1 MVSIPEWMD
10 ADFFQ
15 DILSKIF
22 KEERNIQA
30 QEIVVSVPKGN
41 SSTDDV
47 FRSKIIYTSDKKCD
61 KSISIIIKKLSS
73 DKEDP
78 MKNSLVMRHSKS
90 MSVEVDMHVNILPV
104 MHRLLEVSGIK
115 SKFGPQLYANISGPC
130 DVLILEDLHE
140 EYEIISERFDIDNME
155 TVLTQLAQFH
165 AASYYMAAEDKK
177 DFSKFRYGIFNF
189 GTQGSKFFL
198 EGLKD
203 FTKEALKW
211 PEFKDFHAQ
220 IQGLEEK
227 FMDARNYLYR
237 FDTDYNVLNHGDFHM
252 RNILFKIADNSI
264 QHVIMHDFQTNVWCS
279 PALDLIYTFYLI
291 ADSQTLHDCRSQ
303 MLSSYHRTFV
313 STLKSMGFMGQ
324 APTLLDLNVELLRNG
339 FIEIFV
345 SIIFLPYQFV
355 QFASKQLQARISKES
370 SANARSLL
378 YTIPEYQKAMK
389 KLFETFLY
397 KGFFDI

>member
-1 MVSIPEWMD
+1 MD

-30 QEIVVSVPKGN
+30 KEIVVSVPKGN

-47 FRSKIIYTSDKKCD
+47 FRSKIIYTSDRKCD

-165 AASYYMAAEDKK
+165 AASYYMAAED
-177 DFSKFRYGIFNF
+177 
-189 GTQGSKFFL
+189 
-198 EGLKD
+198 

-227 FMDARNYLYR
+227 FIDARNYLYR

-345 SIIFLPYQFV
+345 SIVFLPYQFV
-355 QFASKQLQARISKES
+355 QFASKQLQARIAKES